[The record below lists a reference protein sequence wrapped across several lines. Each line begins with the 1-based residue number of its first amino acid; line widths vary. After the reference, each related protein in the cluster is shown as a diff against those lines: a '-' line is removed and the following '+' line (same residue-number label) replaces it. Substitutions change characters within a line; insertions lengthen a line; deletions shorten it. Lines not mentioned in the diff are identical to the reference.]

1 MYSTSAPSTTRADD
15 ELGPTEHWVDVH
27 SVTCALCGGLA
38 DERETIDLYENDTDL
53 EGEAHKSCWEDH
65 QDNDVAG
72 EEADG

>member
-1 MYSTSAPSTTRADD
+1 MYSTSPLSTTPAGD
-15 ELGPTEHWVDVH
+15 ELGPTERWVDVH

-38 DERETIDLYENDTDL
+38 DERETINLYEKDTDL